1 MLNNNLDTNINIEK
15 NLDYNDN
22 DELLGQVNYNKNLN
36 EDNELFE
43 KIWEKK

>member
-1 MLNNNLDTNINIEK
+1 MLNNNLGTNINIEK

-22 DELLGQVNYNKNLN
+22 DELLGQVNYNKNIN